1 MQVPLLDLSAQF
13 ARIRPDVLRAIEA
26 VCDSQRFIL
35 GPEVEAF
42 ERASPGA
49 SAPPTRS
56 ACRRAPMRCS
66 PR

>member
-35 GPEVEAF
+35 GPEVEAL
-42 ERASPGA
+42 RAEIAGSW
-49 SAPPTRS
+49 APPMRS